1 MSLEAVKEQVKNSL
15 TPSGTIFSHGPV
27 HRNTSAVKRYH
38 W

>member
-1 MSLEAVKEQVKNSL
+1 MSLEAVKEQVKKL
-15 TPSGTIFSHGPV
+15 TDPEWDDFSHGPV